1 MAKIVLFLL
10 LLLSMT
16 RWGAA
21 QTVPTATNSVSR
33 TLILENS
40 TMSLPTAKATL
51 IIGPL
56 ICSNH
61 VYVGEFKV
69 KVFPYFFKNQ
79 RGLLAIN
86 VPEEAQAAF
95 NQGKPVTV
103 SGTATSTKDGHVRQ
117 VQIMATPKDSDH
129 GAVNLWFNAA
139 NQKMIF
145 NPAYHFTNDATAMAS
160 ALPPSSSR
168 R

>member
-1 MAKIVLFLL
+1 MAKTVFFL

-21 QTVPTATNSVSR
+21 QTVPTATNSASR
-33 TLILENS
+33 ILILENS
-40 TMSLPTAKATL
+40 SMSLPTAKATL
-51 IIGPL
+51 IVGQL

-117 VQIMATPKDSDH
+117 VQIMATPKDCNQ
-129 GAVNLWFNAA
+129 GIVNLWFNAA

-145 NPAYHFTNDATAMAS
+145 NPAYHFTNDAPTTPSAS
-160 ALPPSSSR
+160 SPSGR
-168 R
+168 H

>member
-1 MAKIVLFLL
+1 MYKTVLFALL
-10 LLLSMT
+10 LAT
-16 RWGAA
+16 TWGAA
-21 QTVPTATNSVSR
+21 QTTPPATNSAGR

-129 GAVNLWFNAA
+129 GTVSLWFNAA

-145 NPAYHFTNDATAMAS
+145 NPAYYFTNDAPTTATAP
-160 ALPPSSSR
+160 PPSKR